1 MKKYRCPH
9 CGEYS
14 FNFFHKTVRQDS
26 RVGRFFRDNLYFVC
40 CKCGKPVEHKASQT
54 TKKICSFSIPLVLIF
69 LVLVMVLAILKQFN
83 IMLFVYAI
91 IVLLSFSIS
100 FVGYKYDVII
110 REQGSYDPSKDIYV
124 DAQIQIH
131 QQINSIVFKLTPIES
146 ELQKVSVQNEYIV
159 ELKNY
164 DPHEEK
170 CAIRIIKPM
179 DIKIPEE
186 MRFNIIDNDK
196 IIGTGKISI

>member
-1 MKKYRCPH
+1 M
-9 CGEYS
+9 
-14 FNFFHKTVRQDS
+14 
-26 RVGRFFRDNLYFVC
+26 
-40 CKCGKPVEHKASQT
+40 
-54 TKKICSFSIPLVLIF
+54 
-69 LVLVMVLAILKQFN
+69 
-83 IMLFVYAI
+83 
-91 IVLLSFSIS
+91 
-100 FVGYKYDVII
+100 
-110 REQGSYDPSKDIYV
+110 
-124 DAQIQIH
+124 
-131 QQINSIVFKLTPIES
+131 TPIES
-146 ELQKVSVQNEYIV
+146 ELHKVSVQNEYIV